1 MFELLKVSPE
11 KISDK
16 FIASVYERV
25 TSINREMGR
34 KLSFEEV
41 RAAMSEGFASALD
54 VKLVEGELTH
64 RELEL
69 ANELRSKLGSEEWLR
84 RR

>member
-25 TSINREMGR
+25 TTMERELG
-34 KLSFEEV
+34 KKPGFEEV
-41 RAAMSEGFASALD
+41 MEAMSKGAGQEAGIRGSD
-54 VKLVEGELTH
+54 GG
-64 RELEL
+64 
-69 ANELRSKLGSEEWLR
+69 NEQRIWEVL
-84 RR
+84 